1 MQQEFGQEN
10 FRDKILAMLP
20 EERRLDMMKV
30 INDAGLRSDDEAFAL
45 FYVMG
50 YIKTLYEDMPD
61 AVEQMNNVVWQMAE
75 SIDSAMQSKL
85 KNCIDSMKM
94 ELQAQSTR
102 SVSDIQ
108 KMGLRFAELLQA
120 HDDKIRDYGSLLD
133 AENEK
138 IRERSRQL
146 FISAM
151 RSKLPELVE
160 PYLQK
165 MAESLYSTKRIARDF
180 LVLSSSI
187 AMVLLGY
194 ELIKRVL

>member
-1 MQQEFGQEN
+1 MQKEFGQEN

-20 EERRLDMMKV
+20 EERRLDMMMV

-45 FYVMG
+45 LYVMG

-75 SIDSAMQSKL
+75 SLDGAMQVKL
-85 KNCIDSMKM
+85 KSCIDGMKI
-94 ELQAQSTR
+94 ELQAQSNR

-108 KMGLRFAELLQA
+108 KIGLRFAELLKA
-120 HDDKIRDYGSLLD
+120 HDDKILSYASLLD

-138 IRERSRQL
+138 IREKSRQL

-165 MAESLYSTKRIARDF
+165 MADSPYSMKRIARDT
-180 LVLSSSI
+180 LVLSSSM

>member
-1 MQQEFGQEN
+1 MRKELIQEN
-10 FRDKILAMLP
+10 FRDKVLALLP
-20 EERRLDMMKV
+20 EERRLDMMMV

-45 FYVMG
+45 LYVMG

-75 SIDSAMQSKL
+75 SVDGAMQKKL
-85 KNCIDSMKM
+85 KNCIDGMKI
-94 ELQAQSTR
+94 ELQAQSNQSIT
-102 SVSDIQ
+102 DIQ
-108 KMGLRFAELLQA
+108 KIGLRFAELLQA
-120 HDDKIRDYGSLLD
+120 HDDKILGYASLLE

-138 IRERSRQL
+138 IREKSRQL
-146 FISAM
+146 FISTM

-165 MAESLYSTKRIARDF
+165 MAESPYSMKRITRDF
-180 LVLSSSI
+180 LVLSSSM
-187 AMVLLGY
+187 AMTLLGY